1 MKLKNFI
8 LLGVFLLGLLVCGN
22 SSVVLAKEDGTEECD
37 AVLKEKQEREV
48 IEKVRSSLRKAFEDS
63 MKMSDEE
70 SLGRFDNDEF
80 MRDLEKKENS
90 PLM

>member
-1 MKLKNFI
+1 MKFKNFI
-8 LLGVFLLGLLVCGN
+8 FIAVFLLGLVYCN
-22 SSVVLAKEDGTEECD
+22 SVILAKEDGTEECD